1 MTDARHTWITDDT
14 RNKYRNDAVY
24 HAFVDWTAAFLMDK
38 RLTPWELE
46 QALLLAQEKNNWG
59 IDRITHIPGKED
71 HDGEMH

>member
-1 MTDARHTWITDDT
+1 MSDARHAWITEDT

-46 QALLLAQEKNNWG
+46 QALLLAQELNYWG
-59 IDRITHIPGKED
+59 NTDIPGKED
-71 HDGEMH
+71 DDGEMH